1 MLVSEKAMLAADA
14 SHVSIC
20 CCLRVGMPES
30 MIRPAS
36 ADPTR
41 GGLSTVRRIYLRQT
55 AGARE
60 LDTGLGVEPI
70 RPVAQALTPVPV
82 EAVNSHY
89 HFDHTGGNA
98 EFDSISIH
106 ELGAPLLAQGVSSP
120 RARRVAEGGL
130 TRAAVAD
137 CAGMHPEELS
147 GAEHMRVA
155 IARALA
161 AAPKMLVIDDPTAG
175 VGLTHGDG
183 ILRLLREVADAGVA
197 VLMSTDDATCISGA
211 DRAFSLDDGELRNE
225 VQAPRADVVPLRPH
239 ALGVGS
245 GTHLA

>member
-1 MLVSEKAMLAADA
+1 MSLLSIENVSK
-14 SHVSIC
+14 
-20 CCLRVGMPES
+20 RY
-30 MIRPAS
+30 R
-36 ADPTR
+36 R
-41 GGLSTVRRIYLRQT
+41 GP
-55 AGARE
+55 RE
-60 LDTGLGVEPI
+60 LVALRDVSMTVDGGELVGVLGTRKSGRSTLLRIAAGLELPDEGVARFEGQPLSQARNVVGRQI
-70 RPVAQALTPVPV
+70 SYCQMTFSPMQGERVIDHVA
-82 EAVNSHY
+82 
-89 HFDHTGGNA
+89 
-98 EFDSISIH
+98 
-106 ELGAPLLAQGVSSP
+106 APLLAQGVSSP